1 MSFDNLIEGDWVEKC
16 DNLWETLTGTILDTR
31 TPLERLYI
39 TVCNLKEKDLLDFR
53 NLKKRTVEE
62 ISEIFKEAGYIWY
75 NSKANF
81 FNQEIDFDLETASY
95 DDMLS
100 IKGIGAKL
108 ASMWM
113 TIVHKSNDHPI
124 IDTHVLKFL
133 RSKGYKEKDY
143 KSLSEAFK
151 HEAKMLNLSVS
162 KLDKRILVEGIRKRR
177 GL

>member
-16 DNLWETLTGTILDTR
+16 DNLWEILTGTILDTR

-39 TVCNLKEKDLLDFR
+39 TVCNLKEKDLLDYR
-53 NLKKRTVEE
+53 KLKRLSIEK

-108 ASMWM
+108 A
-113 TIVHKSNDHPI
+113 TI

-151 HEAKMLNLSVS
+151 HEAEMLNLSIPE
-162 KLDKRILVEGIRKRR
+162 LDKRILVEGIRKRR